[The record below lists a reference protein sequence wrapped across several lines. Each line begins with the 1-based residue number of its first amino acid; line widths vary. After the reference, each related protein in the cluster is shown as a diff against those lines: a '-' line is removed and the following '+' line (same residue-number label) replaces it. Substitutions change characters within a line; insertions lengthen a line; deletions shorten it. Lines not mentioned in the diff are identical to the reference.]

1 MTAHY
6 LKCKVTTATA
16 TWAKMCEGTDG
27 VFDYARRYFNL
38 GMLYLAFR
46 EFIRYGD
53 GPAAISVYKWI
64 LPLTRAQSVNAKYPM
79 EALSLYALPARLI
92 ILRGTVSATF
102 TTTMVLTYQTTCVS
116 SKSIARAK
124 TKSTTLAI
132 KTCRLK
138 PTRLAGRCESC
149 TNV

>member
-6 LKCKVTTATA
+6 LKSKVTTATA
-16 TWAKMCEGTDG
+16 TWVKMCEGTDG

-46 EFIRYGD
+46 EFIPYGD

-79 EALSLYALPARLI
+79 YLY
-92 ILRGTVSATF
+92 
-102 TTTMVLTYQTTCVS
+102 
-116 SKSIARAK
+116 
-124 TKSTTLAI
+124 
-132 KTCRLK
+132 
-138 PTRLAGRCESC
+138 SC
-149 TNV
+149 THILLSARQAHNITWNRFCNIHDDDGVNIPNDERIEH